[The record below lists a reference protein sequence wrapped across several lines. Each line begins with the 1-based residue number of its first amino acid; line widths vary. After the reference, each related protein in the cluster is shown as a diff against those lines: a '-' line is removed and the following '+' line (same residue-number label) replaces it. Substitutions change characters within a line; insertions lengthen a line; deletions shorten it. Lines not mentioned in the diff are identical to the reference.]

1 MFSLVRGSIA
11 ARVGAILMVLTA
23 LILSALPASAQTGRL
38 CFNVPGITNCIEG
51 RFREYWEQNGGLQVF
66 GYPISAPMQMSTA
79 EGTFLTQYFERNTFE
94 LHPEKPRPY
103 DVLLGRLGDNLMRAQ
118 GTVWQNLPKAAPTA
132 PHFFPE
138 TGHAVS
144 HEPFWQYWSTHGL
157 QDPALNAYQRSLA
170 LFGLP
175 LTEAYTAQNPNGDT
189 VLMQWFERGRFEWH
203 PNNPPQFRVLLGLL
217 GNELR
222 NVPAQPAPTTPTPT
236 PQATAISVA
245 GPQANEFVRSPLRL
259 HGSVAHYPTDGLLY
273 YRLTT
278 DDGDELAEHWFDV
291 RRSGNGATFD
301 VVVRFTEP
309 ADYEGLS
316 LEVTERNNNG
326 QRLFRTVVALRFDP
340 KELGR
345 QEISVEEP
353 GANARVRSPIRV
365 RGRTLRSPTGGQ
377 LFYRLRNDDG
387 DTVTEGKFEV
397 KRDGSGATFDTTI
410 RFPEPEDQELFDLF
424 LEERDARGATVSR
437 TIVPVR
443 FQR

>member
-1 MFSLVRGSIA
+1 MFNLVRGSIA
-11 ARVGAILMVLTA
+11 ARVMASFMLLTA
-23 LILSALPASAQTGRL
+23 LIIPVLPASAQTDRR

-51 RFREYWEQNGGLQVF
+51 RFREYWEQNGGLDVF

-103 DVLLGRLGDNLMRAQ
+103 DVLLGRLGDALLRAE

-144 HEPFWQYWSTHGL
+144 HEPFWQYWSSHGL
-157 QDPALNAYQRSLA
+157 QDRALNPYQRSLA

-175 LTEAYTAQNPNGDT
+175 LTEAYTGKNPNGDT
-189 VLMQWFERGRFEWH
+189 VLMQWFERGRIEWH
-203 PNNPPQFRVLLGLL
+203 PNNPPQFQVLLGLL

-222 NVPAQPAPTTPTPT
+222 NASAPSTPPTTPTPQ
-236 PQATAISVA
+236 PTAISVA

-259 HGSVAHYPTDGLLY
+259 HGSVNHYPTDGLLY

-291 RRSGNGATFD
+291 RRSGSGATYD
-301 VVVRFTEP
+301 TLVRFPEP

-326 QRLFRTVVALRFDP
+326 ERLFRTIVALRFDP

-345 QEISVEEP
+345 QEISVAAPE
-353 GANARVRSPIRV
+353 ANALVRSPLRV
-365 RGRTLRSPTGGQ
+365 RGRTLRWPTGGV
-377 LFYRLRNDDG
+377 LAYRLRNDDG
-387 DTVTEGKFEV
+387 DTVTEGTFEV
-397 KRDGSGATFDTTI
+397 QRDGAGATFDTTI
-410 RFPEPEDQELFDLF
+410 RFPEPGDQELFDLF
-424 LEERDARGATVSR
+424 LEERDVKGATLSR
-437 TIVPVR
+437 TIVQVR
-443 FQR
+443 FER